1 MDGMHDAAD
10 ETVGHLRKRLNVMR
24 EIVQV
29 KTVYPAIYLIICE
42 IYLSV
47 FISSLSLSLYIYI
60 IPGKK
65 FKNYGNLK
73 KITRPFR

>member
-47 FISSLSLSLYIYI
+47 FISSLSLFIYIYMYI
-60 IPGKK
+60 S
-65 FKNYGNLK
+65 
-73 KITRPFR
+73 